1 MSTYATLDEV
11 WGTDFSKKKSK
22 KRKSKPKSEQ
32 KKYLKY
38 QPTENKPHDLETN
51 YNELESYY
59 NQNGDISSDNLEG
72 FDNFTKPYS
81 YDNLDPQSVNED
93 SDITGFEDNTYEN
106 IENIENIGNLTNN
119 EGSTDP
125 IGSIIDKQEN
135 DSNIVSEEMDDDI
148 QNKFME
154 IDEKLNLIIDRLN
167 SNVMEDSEKNINDII
182 LFIVFGIFFI
192 IVIDTM
198 FKFALKLNHSSS
210 L

>member
-11 WGTDFSKKKSK
+11 WGTDFTKKKSK
-22 KRKSKPKSEQ
+22 KKKSKPKSEQ
-32 KKYLKY
+32 NKYLKY
-38 QPTENKPHDLETN
+38 QPTENKPHDLESN

-81 YDNLDPQSVNED
+81 YDNLEPQSVNED
-93 SDITGFEDNTYEN
+93 SDITGYEDNTYEN
-106 IENIENIGNLTNN
+106 IENIGNLTNSN
-119 EGSTDP
+119 EGSMDT
-125 IGSIIDKQEN
+125 IGSLIDKNE
-135 DSNIVSEEMDDDI
+135 DSNIVSEEMDDEI

-167 SNVMEDSEKNINDII
+167 SNVMEESEKNINDII

-192 IVIDTM
+192 IIIDTM